1 MIFVTVGT
9 EFPFDRLVRAMDAW
23 AEANPAAAVLA
34 QIGTGSY
41 EPRHMTWHR
50 RMGRAAYAEA
60 VTAAEIVVAHAGIGS
75 VVTAGEHG
83 KPVVLLPRLA
93 RFGEQRN
100 DHQLDT
106 AARLGSRPGIRIA
119 ADETELAA
127 CIAAARADGAVEAM
141 GKIAPESFL
150 ARLRDFVRR

>member
-1 MIFVTVGT
+1 VIFVTVGT

-23 AEANPAAAVLA
+23 AAAHPAETVLA
-34 QIGTGSY
+34 QIGTGTF
-41 EPRHMTWHR
+41 EPAHMTWHR
-50 RMGRAAYAEA
+50 RMGRSAYAEA
-60 VTAAEIVVAHAGIGS
+60 VTAAELVVAHAGIGS

-106 AARLGSRPGIRIA
+106 AAKLGGRPGICIA
-119 ADETELAA
+119 ADEGELAA
-127 CIAAARADGAVEAM
+127 CIAAAKADGRLQAM
-141 GKIAPESFL
+141 GKVAPDAFL
-150 ARLRDFVRR
+150 ARLRDFIRR

>member
-23 AEANPAAAVLA
+23 AEANPETTVLA

-50 RMGRAAYAEA
+50 RMGRATYAEA

-106 AARLGSRPGIRIA
+106 AARLGNRPGIRIA
-119 ADETELAA
+119 ADEAELAA

-141 GKIAPESFL
+141 GKIAPEAFL

>member
-1 MIFVTVGT
+1 LIFVTVGT
-9 EFPFDRLVRAMDAW
+9 EFPFDRLVRAMDDW
-23 AEANPAAAVLA
+23 AVAHPQETLLA

-100 DHQLDT
+100 DHQIDT
-106 AARLGSRPGIRIA
+106 ADKLGGRPGIRIA
-119 ADETELAA
+119 ADEGALPA
-127 CIAAARADGAVEAM
+127 CIAAARADGAVKAM
-141 GKIAPESFL
+141 GKVAPEDFL
-150 ARLRDFVRR
+150 ARLRAFIRR